1 MTDQDIIKSLEI
13 CYEQEEKC
21 GLCPMHKEETLSGMC
36 WNKLVIEAL
45 KLIRRQQNEIKRLKK
60 LCEHTLY
67 IEDVFVNI
75 LTTQGKRRQTNDCR
89 TNTQT
94 P

>member
-45 KLIRRQQNEIKRLKK
+45 NLIRRQQTEINRLKN
-60 LCEHTLY
+60 LCKHATH
-67 IEDVFVNI
+67 IENVVKEIHASYFD
-75 LTTQGKRRQTNDCR
+75 TNNPNR
-89 TNTQT
+89 TEVTK
-94 P
+94 